1 MEKELTSVLIV
12 LLIVLLILFII
23 YMLIQKT
30 DVCSIVRNEREY
42 FGVGAGR
49 YADAKKKVGDF
60 YAKHPYAAIGTTMI
74 AAPAIALGGVTAA
87 GAAGLAAPG
96 ALALA
101 GVGTAVDAATMAAG
115 YHLMKNHANHGKRIG
130 FG

>member
-1 MEKELTSVLIV
+1 MEKELTSV
-12 LLIVLLILFII
+12 LIVLLILFII

-49 YADAKKKVGDF
+49 YADAKKKAGDF
-60 YAKHPYAAIGTTMI
+60 YAKHPYAAIGTTMF

-87 GAAGLAAPG
+87 GAAGVAVP

-101 GVGTAVDAATMAAG
+101 GVGTAVDAASAVAG
-115 YHLMKNHANHGKRIG
+115 YHLMKNHANHGKKIG